1 MARKIMPQTILMLDD
16 EEVNVTL
23 MQETL
28 RRHLPGVEVVGFTDP
43 HEALAWCALHEPDL
57 CLVDF
62 KMPQMSG
69 VEFTLR
75 ARRQPNFQ
83 GIPVVMITGMTAGD
97 VRRSALDNGVTEFL
111 HKPINPEEVV
121 VRCRNLLALRSS
133 LQARTKDV
141 TWLAS
146 DMASLPRE
154 MLMREQETIIQRL
167 CHLSKARDEETGS
180 HMHRMAAISQLIARE
195 LGCDTEFC
203 DRILLAAPMHDIGK
217 VGIPDRILLK
227 PGKLDAEEW
236 KVMQSHAGIGY
247 EVLKDSDSPIL
258 MMGAEI
264 AHAHHE
270 KFNGEGY
277 PNRIK
282 GENISLV
289 GRIVAVADVFDA
301 LVNKRHYKPAWDFG
315 DAFALLRRESGQH
328 FDPACVSALL
338 RRIDGVMD
346 IHQTFT
352 EEATPLQPAP
362 NRVRATQR

>member
-1 MARKIMPQTILMLDD
+1 MSQTILILDD
-16 EEVNVTL
+16 EEVNVSL

-28 RRHLPGVEVVGFTDP
+28 RRHLPGVESVGFTGP
-43 HEALAWCALHEPDL
+43 QEALAWCALHEPDL

-69 VEFTLR
+69 IEFTLR

-83 GIPVVMITGMTAGD
+83 GTPVVMITGMTAGE
-97 VRRSALDNGVTEFL
+97 VRRSALASGVTEFL

-133 LQARTKDV
+133 LQGRRPDV
-141 TWLAS
+141 AGLS
-146 DMASLPRE
+146 GDMDNNSCEILV
-154 MLMREQETIIQRL
+154 REQETIIQRL
-167 CHLSKARDEETGS
+167 CHLSQVRDEETGS

-195 LGCDTEFC
+195 LGTDAEFC
-203 DRILLAAPMHDIGK
+203 GQILLAAPMHDIGK

-227 PGKLDAEEW
+227 PGRLDAAEW
-236 KVMQSHAGIGY
+236 EVMKSHASIGY

-258 MMGAEI
+258 KLGAEI

-270 KFNGEGY
+270 KYNGEGY
-277 PNRIK
+277 PRRLK
-282 GENISLV
+282 GESIPLE

-301 LVNKRHYKPAWDFG
+301 LVNKRHYKPAWDMG

-328 FDPACVSALL
+328 FDPDCVDALL
-338 RRIDGVMD
+338 KRIDGVMD
-346 IHQTFT
+346 IQQAFS
-352 EEATPLQPAP
+352 EDTPSTQPSP
-362 NRVRATQR
+362 VLVHTTQR

>member
-1 MARKIMPQTILMLDD
+1 MPQTILILDD

-28 RRHLPGVEVVGFTDP
+28 RRHLPGVESVGFTGP
-43 HEALAWCALHEPDL
+43 REALAWCALHEPDL

-69 VEFTLR
+69 IEFTLR

-83 GIPVVMITGMTAGD
+83 GIPVVMITGMTASE
-97 VRRSALDNGVTEFL
+97 VRRSALASGVTEFL
-111 HKPINPEEVV
+111 NKPINPEEVV

-133 LQARTKDV
+133 LQSRNDV
-141 TWLAS
+141 SWLTR

-154 MLMREQETIIQRL
+154 MLMREQESIIQRL
-167 CHLSKARDEETGS
+167 CHLSQVRDEETGS

-195 LGCDTEFC
+195 LGFDGEFC

-227 PGKLDAEEW
+227 PGKLNADEW
-236 KVMQSHAGIGY
+236 EVMKSHASIGY

-258 MMGAEI
+258 KMGAEI
-264 AHAHHE
+264 AHTHHE
-270 KFNGEGY
+270 KFNGGGY
-277 PNRIK
+277 PKGIK
-282 GENISLV
+282 GEGIALE

-301 LVNKRHYKPAWDFG
+301 LVNKRHYKPAWEFG

-328 FDPACVSALL
+328 FDPACVDALL
-338 RRIDGVMD
+338 KRIDGVMD
-346 IHQTFT
+346 IQQAFS
-352 EEATPLQPAP
+352 EDTPPTQPAS
-362 NRVRATQR
+362 NLAHATHR